1 MSNYQML
8 TMSDIVGYQRTP
20 EGLAYE
26 AKRKRLGA
34 IARANKDP
42 KVRAVNAD
50 LARIRA
56 ISPGTVHQNSTLSS
70 VSVQY
75 KNDEYIGLRLMPM
88 VSAAKLSDIYY
99 IYDKRGR
106 LAGPDDELGA
116 RGSANEIN
124 ETRSTAT
131 YSCVSRGLKD
141 YVDALTLANQ
151 DAPLNEMVDVVEAV
165 TDVMDLKQEIRLAT
179 ALTTSGNYGSN
190 TAAIAA
196 ANRWNTASGGTIIAD
211 MQAAKA
217 ALWSGRG
224 AGSVY
229 GFCSIDLWNVISRN
243 PAILDLFKYTA
254 GGLAMPKQVAGYFGL
269 ADILVGAGRKDT
281 ANAGQTASYS
291 RIWPNSFG
299 MVRVATSP
307 GIRNA
312 AFGYTFVMG
321 GQRRNDVWFDNTL
334 GTEGGYYC
342 RVTTK
347 EDHKIVASDTGY
359 LITTPMG

>member
-1 MSNYQML
+1 MKLL
-8 TMSDIVGYQRTP
+8 TMQDMVQHQRTP

-26 AKRKRLGA
+26 EKRAKLLERGRQ
-34 IARANKDP
+34 NKDP
-42 KVRAVNAD
+42 KVRAVNEH

-56 ISPGTVHQNSTLSS
+56 ISPGTVHQNTTLSNI
-70 VSVQY
+70 SVQY
-75 KNDEYIGLRLMPM
+75 RNDEYIGLRLMP
-88 VSAAKLSDIYY
+88 VVNANKLSDVYY

-106 LAGPDDELGA
+106 LAGPDDDLGP
-116 RGSANEIN
+116 RGSANEIA

-131 YSCVSRGLKD
+131 YSCVPRGLKD

-165 TDVMDLKQEIRLAT
+165 TDIMDLKQEIRLAT

-196 ANRWNTASGGTIIAD
+196 GSRWNTANGGTIISDLQTAR
-211 MQAAKA
+211 A

-224 AGSVY
+224 AGKVI
-229 GFCSIDLWNVISRN
+229 GFCSLDLWNVIARN

-269 ADILVGAGRKDT
+269 DDILVGAARKDT

-299 MVRVATSP
+299 MVRVATTPS
-307 GIRNA
+307 IRNA
-312 AFGYTFVMG
+312 SFGYTFVMG
-321 GQRRNDVWFDNTL
+321 GQRRTDVWFDNTL
-334 GTEGGYYC
+334 GTEGGYYA

-347 EDHKIVASDTGY
+347 EDFKIVASDTGY
-359 LITTPMG
+359 LITTPIG